1 MQCAEK
7 QLSEQKRHS
16 KNLESQLADLLK
28 ENRELKQVR
37 QMEESRP
44 HAHAHDVHAR
54 APSAATITPPPNV
67 HVFCRW

>member
-44 HAHAHDVHAR
+44 HAHDVHAR